1 MEFFGQNHGLTL
13 LGKSNVWDLNK
24 GHFYNKERHLF
35 FFIQNSVSVKN
46 WLFLHFLLL
55 SKIRQENVFQDILE
69 RKKVFLDYES
79 NNLKNSKIGFFLR
92 NCEFFHFFI
101 LSNIRQ
107 QNVFQD
113 ILERKKAF
121 LDNKINNLKKSKK
134 GIFLKGLVH
143 SFVQKLAIF
152 SFFLFLAKYA
162 KKMCFKICQR
172 DKTAFK
178 AIKTRSR
185 KTGIF
190 PKGSVYGFGQKF
202 RIFPFS
208 YFKQYMQRKCLL

>member
-24 GHFYNKERHLF
+24 EHFYNKERHLF
-35 FFIQNSVSVKN
+35 FFYLEQRFCQKLAISPFSTFKQNTPGKCVSRY
-46 WLFLHFLLL
+46 
-55 SKIRQENVFQDILE
+55 S
-69 RKKVFLDYES
+69 RKKKSLS
-79 NNLKNSKIGFFLR
+79 RLWKQQLKKFENWVFLR

-101 LSNIRQ
+101 LSNIRH

-152 SFFLFLAKYA
+152 SFFLF
-162 KKMCFKICQR
+162 
-172 DKTAFK
+172 
-178 AIKTRSR
+178 
-185 KTGIF
+185 
-190 PKGSVYGFGQKF
+190 
-202 RIFPFS
+202 
-208 YFKQYMQRKCLL
+208 

>member
-24 GHFYNKERHLF
+24 EHFYNKERHLF
-35 FFIQNSVSVKN
+35 YYLEQHFCQKLAISPFSTFKQNTPGKCVSRY
-46 WLFLHFLLL
+46 
-55 SKIRQENVFQDILE
+55 S
-69 RKKVFLDYES
+69 RKKKSLS
-79 NNLKNSKIGFFLR
+79 RLWKQQLKKFENWVFLR

-113 ILERKKAF
+113 ILERKKTF

-143 SFVQKLAIF
+143 SFVQKLAIV
-152 SFFLFLAKYA
+152 SFFFILG
-162 KKMCFKICQR
+162 KIRQENVFQDMLER
-172 DKTAFK
+172 
-178 AIKTRSR
+178 
-185 KTGIF
+185 
-190 PKGSVYGFGQKF
+190 
-202 RIFPFS
+202 
-208 YFKQYMQRKCLL
+208 